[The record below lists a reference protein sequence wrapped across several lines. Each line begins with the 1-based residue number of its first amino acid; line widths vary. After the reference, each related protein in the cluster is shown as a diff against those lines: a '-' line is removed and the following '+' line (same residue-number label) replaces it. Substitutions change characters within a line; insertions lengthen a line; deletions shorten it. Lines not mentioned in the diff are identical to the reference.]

1 MSESD
6 LLSSLTD
13 VITTREFDTPYGVLP
28 AGSPGTISYT
38 HVGYLVDFAAL
49 VCRIGAAWSCRAHQ
63 ARLRDLK
70 SHSRRS
76 PEQPIV
82 LVPDV
87 RTYRG

>member
-38 HVGYLVDFAAL
+38 HVGYLVDFAAPWYVVSVPHGL
-49 VCRIGAAWSCRAHQ
+49 VV
-63 ARLRDLK
+63 
-70 SHSRRS
+70 
-76 PEQPIV
+76 PIR
-82 LVPDV
+82 PDYG
-87 RTYRG
+87 T